1 VRGGLVIFISFH
13 RLHSDLKRS
22 LNDIGIGRRQ
32 CVLGWKT
39 PVRPRYRL
47 ISRCD
52 GRQLNNQF
60 LPQDSGLIGVERR
73 LWGRRMALTAALT
86 IGAIYSN
93 LRRRLAVG
101 LNRTVR
107 FQIRTKV
114 GRIEIVFS
122 GDPDQRE

>member
-1 VRGGLVIFISFH
+1 
-13 RLHSDLKRS
+13 
-22 LNDIGIGRRQ
+22 
-32 CVLGWKT
+32 
-39 PVRPRYRL
+39 
-47 ISRCD
+47 
-52 GRQLNNQF
+52 
-60 LPQDSGLIGVERR
+60 
-73 LWGRRMALTAALT
+73 MALTAALT